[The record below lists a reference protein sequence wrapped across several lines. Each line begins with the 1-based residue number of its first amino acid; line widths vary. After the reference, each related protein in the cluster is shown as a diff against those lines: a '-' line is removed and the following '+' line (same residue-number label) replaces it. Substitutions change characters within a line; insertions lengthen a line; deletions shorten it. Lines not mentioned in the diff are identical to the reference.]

1 MPADVR
7 DYRELYRKTKLV
19 EPAIRKDLRKRLR
32 NCGRIGSDA
41 AKRKIVQWPVHGG
54 IASPTIRRNRRIVHR
69 GLRATLAAQIR
80 VTAGARDVT
89 IVQGRRG
96 LSGNSAADLP
106 RDIDR
111 GFWKHPVYGRKPD
124 VPQVGFPYF
133 KKEIASKRPEMV
145 DEASKVLDTIADV
158 LR

>member
-32 NCGRIGSDA
+32 NCGKIGADA
-41 AKRKIVQWPVHGG
+41 AKRKVVQWPVHGG
-54 IASPTIRRNRRIVHR
+54 ISAKTIRRNRRIVHR

-80 VTAGARDVT
+80 VTAGSRDVT

-96 LSGNSAADLP
+96 LTGNSSADLP

-111 GFWKHPVYGRKPD
+111 GGWRHPVYGHKPD
-124 VPQVGFPYF
+124 VFQYGFPYF

-145 DEASKVLDTIADV
+145 DEASKVLDAITDV
-158 LR
+158 LT